1 MSSSEKSGLIIY
13 SSNHTKPNEHIPK
26 RILETVL
33 GKHGKYDCTKK
44 REQRT
49 QNLVVSSQ
57 LPCILVSHIA
67 ILAKP
72 LQT

>member
-44 REQRT
+44 ERAKNT
-49 QNLVVSSQ
+49 KSSG
-57 LPCILVSHIA
+57 LKSTPMHTSFSHSNSS
-67 ILAKP
+67 
-72 LQT
+72 

>member
-44 REQRT
+44 KAKNT
-49 QNLVVSSQ
+49 KSSG
-57 LPCILVSHIA
+57 LKSTPMHTSFSHSNSS
-67 ILAKP
+67 
-72 LQT
+72 